1 MGNKPAFEDLKVNT
15 KVLLAALWTSVT
27 LCYLYGDYFELYVPA
42 KVEGLVSGKNLLDNP
57 VKLFAAAV
65 ALSIPALMVFLSVM
79 LQPSISRIL
88 NIVTG
93 LFFTLVMVL
102 IACTSIAPW
111 RAFYLFL
118 AITES
123 VLTALIVWYA
133 VTWPRTAKE

>member
-1 MGNKPAFEDLKVNT
+1 MEKKHVFEDVKVNT

-42 KVEGLVSGKNLLDNP
+42 KVEGLVSGENLLDSP
-57 VKLFAAAV
+57 LKLFVATV
-65 ALSIPALMVFLSVM
+65 ALGIPAWMVFLSI
-79 LQPSISRIL
+79 LLKPSISRIL

-93 LFFTLVMVL
+93 LFFTLVTVL
-102 IACTSIAPW
+102 IAITSIAPW

-118 AITES
+118 AIAES

-133 VTWPRTAKE
+133 VTWPRTANE